1 MSNNHI
7 LEYRPT
13 CNLILQLRDSAIH
26 AQPPTHTLSIAKAF
40 TKLARENSDCSS
52 GPKAGGDLGFFNRR
66 KMQQAFTEASFALGV
81 GEMTTVSVDTAS
93 GLHIIWRAA

>member
-7 LEYRPT
+7 LEYSID
-13 CNLILQLRDSAIH
+13 LILQLRDPRPPTN
-26 AQPPTHTLSIAKAF
+26 PPTHPHPIAKAF